1 MLNSPI
7 FSAKHSISVYFR
19 LRFYQMRSIRLFLHK
34 SYDTAQLLRNFSP
47 LNMETVHTNTVSAT
61 NRIHNYSEEAIASNQ
76 YLIERSRSFR
86 SSTIQFVYSS
96 YTLLHYYCFD
106 DTNIFQRT
114 IFGIGLYRLNFL
126 DNIHT
131 A

>member
-76 YLIERSRSFR
+76 YLIERSRKQCLWGLPFDQVPFNLYIPPIHYFTTIALTTRTSSRGR
-86 SSTIQFVYSS
+86 SLESVST
-96 YTLLHYYCFD
+96 D
-106 DTNIFQRT
+106 
-114 IFGIGLYRLNFL
+114 
-126 DNIHT
+126 
-131 A
+131 

>member
-76 YLIERSRSFR
+76 
-86 SSTIQFVYSS
+86 
-96 YTLLHYYCFD
+96 
-106 DTNIFQRT
+106 
-114 IFGIGLYRLNFL
+114 
-126 DNIHT
+126 
-131 A
+131 

>member
-1 MLNSPI
+1 MLNSSI

-76 YLIERSRSFR
+76 YLIERSRKQCLRLLSIKYHSICIFLL
-86 SSTIQFVYSS
+86 
-96 YTLLHYYCFD
+96 YTTSLL
-106 DTNIFQRT
+106 
-114 IFGIGLYRLNFL
+114 LL
-126 DNIHT
+126 
-131 A
+131 